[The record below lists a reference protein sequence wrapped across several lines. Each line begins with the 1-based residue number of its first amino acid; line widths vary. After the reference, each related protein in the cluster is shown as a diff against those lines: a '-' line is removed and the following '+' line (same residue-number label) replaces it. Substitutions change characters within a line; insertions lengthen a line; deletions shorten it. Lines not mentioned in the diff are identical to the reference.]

1 MTHSKED
8 PAVQIAVELMKLG
21 VSHAGVVELLSFPHE
36 RIKRQL
42 SFMPFRKAKRP
53 EAFIVDAIRH
63 DYSPPKEYYYAK
75 NKAAF
80 ATNQLSMDKDPQRT
94 DRPALTETQG
104 HRTENAPHPAETD
117 DRMEQG
123 GPLGDTILPIPE

>member
-1 MTHSKED
+1 MTHSKDD
-8 PAVQIAVELMKLG
+8 PAVQIAVELMRLG
-21 VSHAGVVELLSFPHE
+21 VSHAGVVELLSYPHE

-80 ATNQLSMDKDPQRT
+80 ATNQFSMDEDPERVN
-94 DRPALTETQG
+94 RPAPAESQG
-104 HRTENAPHPAETD
+104 HGTQNPPDSAQAD

-123 GPLGDTILPIPE
+123 GTLGDSILPIPD

>member
-8 PAVQIAVELMKLG
+8 PAVQIAVELIKLG
-21 VSHAGVVELLSFPHE
+21 VSHAGVVELLSYPHE

-80 ATNQLSMDKDPQRT
+80 ATNQFSMDEDPQLAN
-94 DRPALTETQG
+94 RPAPTKTEGYGTQ
-104 HRTENAPHPAETD
+104 NPLDSAETD
-117 DRMEQG
+117 NRMEQG
-123 GPLGDTILPIPE
+123 RLLGDTILPIPD